1 MTDPEAYLQSMFTEK
16 VIRNAKFR
24 LAPNGKAPIL
34 EVNCKKADK
43 LEWGV
48 VGEKLTY
55 IEDTTM
61 MLFRANYSLPCI
73 LI

>member
-34 EVNCKKADK
+34 EVNGKKTDK
-43 LEWGV
+43 LECGV
-48 VGEKLTY
+48 VGEKLTNAK
-55 IEDTTM
+55 DTSM
-61 MLFRANYSLPCI
+61 CYPE
-73 LI
+73 LITVF